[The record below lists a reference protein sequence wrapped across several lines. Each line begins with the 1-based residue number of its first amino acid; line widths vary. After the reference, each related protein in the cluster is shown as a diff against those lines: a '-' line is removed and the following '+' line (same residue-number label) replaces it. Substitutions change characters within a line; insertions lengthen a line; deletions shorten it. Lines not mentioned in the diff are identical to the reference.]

1 MFEASYSIQLMFYP
15 LRQFSTPFN
24 RCKTHHL
31 CVNRYRSNMMYFF
44 AYCFWLLQLIF
55 PLWVGGFETKC
66 QMDTLCGNMS
76 MDVTPCV
83 YLSVYL

>member
-1 MFEASYSIQLMFYP
+1 MFEASSSIQYVLSSV
-15 LRQFSTPFN
+15 STPFN
-24 RCKTHHL
+24 RRKTHHF
-31 CVNRYRSNMMYFF
+31 CVNSYKSNN
-44 AYCFWLLQLIF
+44 
-55 PLWVGGFETKC
+55 G